1 MKTFLRGEKMEV
13 GERIR
18 QRREELNMTQGEL
31 AKKVGYTS
39 RSSIAK
45 IEANANGMLQSKL
58 ILFAKALQ
66 VTPAYIMGWEDI
78 LESETNDSAE
88 KVQKRDDAIADIILK
103 ARRDE
108 DLIELMRELCD
119 LSPELRQSV
128 KAFLILL
135 KQQNVD
141 NMK

>member
-119 LSPELRQSV
+119 LSPEHRQSV
-128 KAFLILL
+128 KAFLTLL